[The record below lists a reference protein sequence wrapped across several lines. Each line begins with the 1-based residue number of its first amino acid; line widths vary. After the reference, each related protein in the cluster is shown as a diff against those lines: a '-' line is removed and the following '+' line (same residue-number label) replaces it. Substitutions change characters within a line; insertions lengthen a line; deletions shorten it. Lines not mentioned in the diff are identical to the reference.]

1 MNVIFLDSVHEI
13 LEQRLVAKGWKC
25 FHDYKTDKSD
35 LSLEGV
41 NGIVIRSRFTLDRA
55 FLEKASDLKWIAR
68 SGSGLENI
76 DLVACKDLGIHVFN
90 SPEGN
95 RTAVAEH
102 AMGMLLML
110 ANQLRKADR
119 EVREMQWNRESNRGF
134 EIEGK
139 TVAIIGYGVMGKAF
153 AKRLSG
159 FDCHVLAYDKYLD
172 NYSDQYAT
180 QASMQEIYERAD
192 IVSLHVPLKED
203 TKYLVNAAWLKG
215 FKKPIALLN
224 TSRGGVVQIAA
235 IEAAIVQGNIKGVGL
250 DVLEY
255 EESSFEKIN
264 LNHPEFVS
272 LAQRDNVVL
281 SPHVAGWTVES
292 YIKLSSV
299 LADKIDQVFKS

>member
-1 MNVIFLDSVHEI
+1 
-13 LEQRLVAKGWKC
+13 
-25 FHDYKTDKSD
+25 
-35 LSLEGV
+35 
-41 NGIVIRSRFTLDRA
+41 
-55 FLEKASDLKWIAR
+55 
-68 SGSGLENI
+68 
-76 DLVACKDLGIHVFN
+76 
-90 SPEGN
+90 
-95 RTAVAEH
+95 
-102 AMGMLLML
+102 MGMLLML
-110 ANQLRKADR
+110 TNQLRKADR

-159 FDCHVLAYDKYLD
+159 FDCHVLAYDKYLE
-172 NYSDQYAT
+172 NYGDQYAS

-203 TKYLVNAAWLKG
+203 TKHLVNETWLKG
-215 FKKPIALLN
+215 FKKPIVLLN

-235 IEAAIVQGNIKGVGL
+235 VEAAIVQGEITGVGL

-255 EESSFEKIN
+255 EESSFEKID

-272 LAQRDNVVL
+272 LAQRENVVL
-281 SPHVAGWTVES
+281 SPHVAGWTIES

-299 LADKIDQVFKS
+299 LADKIDLVFKS